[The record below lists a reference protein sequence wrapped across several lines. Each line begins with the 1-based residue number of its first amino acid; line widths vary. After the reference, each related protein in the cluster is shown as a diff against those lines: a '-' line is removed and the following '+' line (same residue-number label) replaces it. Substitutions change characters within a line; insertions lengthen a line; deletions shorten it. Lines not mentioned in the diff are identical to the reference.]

1 MIIFITSTE
10 MFCFELSAETQ
21 QILSLSVSVLM
32 VIFQANL
39 VSQCLLKQRM
49 TEVVVTTELLEL

>member
-1 MIIFITSTE
+1 MIIFVTSTE

-32 VIFQANL
+32 AIFQANL

>member
-1 MIIFITSTE
+1 

-32 VIFQANL
+32 AIFQANL